1 MLLRETRGAEPPE
14 AGRSVLGLI
23 EDLLGHTVRLLDQKL
38 LLLRLEVE
46 ESLGLLMRHLAVLVC
61 GGALLGLGLVLASIA
76 LALWIGNHLGSAL
89 AGFAATGGGFL
100 LVGAVLVA
108 VRLHLGVGPKR
119 LVPERTVKGAGERLS
134 MDQERSVDIDRVTR
148 AMDATRESIRDT
160 VDELKG
166 RVQETADWRNY
177 VAARPITSL
186 LIAVACGLAAARIVV
201 PALRFAQI
209 PLLLAPRIIKRTP
222 PPGLAATWAARLSGA
237 AGLATQIAALP
248 SLVSQVRQVVR
259 RPERQEDRALSARSS
274 CFHHDP
280 RI

>member
-1 MLLRETRGAEPPE
+1 
-14 AGRSVLGLI
+14 
-23 EDLLGHTVRLLDQKL
+23 
-38 LLLRLEVE
+38 
-46 ESLGLLMRHLAVLVC
+46 
-61 GGALLGLGLVLASIA
+61 
-76 LALWIGNHLGSAL
+76 
-89 AGFAATGGGFL
+89 
-100 LVGAVLVA
+100 
-108 VRLHLGVGPKR
+108 
-119 LVPERTVKGAGERLS
+119 
-134 MDQERSVDIDRVTR
+134 MDQERSVDIDRVTQ

-201 PALRFAQI
+201 PAVRFAK
-209 PLLLAPRIIKRTP
+209 LLAPRIIKRTP

-259 RPERQEDRALSARSS
+259 RPGGKKTGR
-274 CFHHDP
+274 
-280 RI
+280 